1 MSAGSAKNILIVAG
15 EASGDMY
22 GANLVRAVHDINPGI
37 DFWGLGGEKMRE
49 AGVKIPFDS
58 TRLAVVG
65 ISEVFAHLWQI
76 VQAQRLLRKAMRD
89 KRPDLVILIDYPDFN
104 LLLAAKARS
113 LGIPVMYYISP
124 QVWAWRS
131 GRVKKIR
138 RLVNRMVV
146 ILPFEVEFYHRHKME
161 VDFVGHPLLD
171 IIKPSMDE
179 NNSPPPPFSKGGWG
193 GISNESVFYKRF
205 EIDRSRPIVGLFPGS
220 RLQEVNRL
228 MPFIIDAAGRLEE
241 KIPGIQFVLPLAPT
255 IDRRCVEDFIHP
267 TRLKIKVIENG
278 IYDTMKAARA
288 VIAASG
294 TVTLEAA
301 IMGVPMIIVYKVSKL
316 SYLVGKIMVRV
327 SHIGLVNLVAGRRIV
342 PELVQEEVNGRRIA
356 EEVHKIIVD
365 EKYSRTM
372 KNELEGVK
380 NKLGGPGASA
390 RVAEIVCQMV
400 KAKSSRLKANERDQ
414 SGNFPSPG
422 GRGLRG
428 GGTS

>member
-1 MSAGSAKNILIVAG
+1 MPAGSAKNILIVAG
-15 EASGDMY
+15 ESSGDMH
-22 GANLVRAVHDINPGI
+22 GASLVRAVHDINPEI

-49 AGVKIPFDS
+49 AGVNIPFDS

-65 ISEVFAHLWQI
+65 ISEVFTHLWQI

-104 LLLAAKARS
+104 LLLAAKARG

-131 GRVKKIR
+131 GRVKKIK

-146 ILPFEVEFYHRHKME
+146 ILPFEVEFYRRHQME

-171 IIKPSMDE
+171 VVKPALDDE
-179 NNSPPPPFSKGGWG
+179 Y
-193 GISNESVFYKRF
+193 FYKHF
-205 EIDRSRPIVGLFPGS
+205 EIDRSRPVVGLFPGS

-228 MPFIIDAAGRLEE
+228 MPSIIDAAGRLEE

-267 TRLKIKVIENG
+267 TGLNIKVIEDG
-278 IYDTMKAARA
+278 VYDTMKAARA

-301 IMGVPMIIVYKVSKL
+301 IMGVPMIIVYKVSRL

-356 EEVHKIIVD
+356 EEVHKIIAD

-380 NKLGGPGASA
+380 NRLGGPGASA
-390 RVAEIVCQMV
+390 RTAEIVCQMV
-400 KAKSSRLKANERDQ
+400 MESEVQ
-414 SGNFPSPG
+414 TG
-422 GRGLRG
+422 
-428 GGTS
+428 

>member
-1 MSAGSAKNILIVAG
+1 MPAGSANNILIVAG
-15 EASGDMY
+15 EASGDMH
-22 GANLVRAVHDINPGI
+22 GSSLVRAVHDINPEI

-49 AGVKIPFDS
+49 AGVKTLLDS

-65 ISEVFAHLWQI
+65 ISEVFTHLWQI
-76 VQAQRLLRKAMRD
+76 VQAQRILRKAMRD

-104 LLLAAKARS
+104 LLLAAKAKG

-131 GRVKKIR
+131 GRVGKIR

-146 ILPFEVEFYHRHKME
+146 ILPFEVEFYRRHQME

-171 IIKPSMDE
+171 VVKPAFE
-179 NNSPPPPFSKGGWG
+179 
-193 GISNESVFYKRF
+193 EEYFYKHF
-205 EIDRSRPIVGLFPGS
+205 EIDRSRPVVGLFPGS

-228 MPFIIDAAGRLEE
+228 MPSIIDAAGRLEE

-255 IDRRCVEDFIHP
+255 IDRRCVEDFIHS
-267 TRLKIKVIENG
+267 TGLKIRVIEDG

-301 IMGVPMIIVYKVSKL
+301 IIGVPMIIVYKVSRL

-342 PELVQEEVNGRRIA
+342 PELVQEEVNGQRIA
-356 EEVHKIIVD
+356 EEVYKIIVHD
-365 EKYSRTM
+365 KYRRTM

-380 NKLGGPGASA
+380 NRLGEPGASTRA
-390 RVAEIVCQMV
+390 AEIICQMV
-400 KAKSSRLKANERDQ
+400 RESEVQ
-414 SGNFPSPG
+414 
-422 GRGLRG
+422 
-428 GGTS
+428 TV

>member
-1 MSAGSAKNILIVAG
+1 MSAGSAKNVLIVAG
-15 EASGDMY
+15 EASGDMH
-22 GANLVRAVHDINPGI
+22 GANLVRAVHDINPEI
-37 DFWGLGGEKMRE
+37 DFWGLGGKKMRE

-76 VQAQRLLRKAMRD
+76 VQVQRLLRKAMRD
-89 KRPDLVILIDYPDFN
+89 KQPNLVILIDYPDFN
-104 LLLAAKARS
+104 LLLAAKARG

-131 GRVKKIR
+131 GRIKKIR
-138 RLVNRMVV
+138 RLVNRMAV
-146 ILPFEVEFYHRHKME
+146 ILPFEVEFYRRHKME
-161 VDFVGHPLLD
+161 VDFVGHPLMD
-171 IIKPSMDE
+171 IIKPTMAE
-179 NNSPPPPFSKGGWG
+179 NNSPSPPFSKGVTHHIPLLEKG
-193 GISNESVFYKRF
+193 GSGGFSNESVFYKRF

-228 MPFIIDAAGRLEE
+228 MPSIIDAAGRLEE

-267 TRLKIKVIENG
+267 TGLKIKVIEDG

-400 KAKSSRLKANERDQ
+400 RKSEVQ
-414 SGNFPSPG
+414 
-422 GRGLRG
+422 
-428 GGTS
+428 TV

>member
-1 MSAGSAKNILIVAG
+1 MAG

-22 GANLVRAVHDINPGI
+22 GANLVRAVHDINPEI
-37 DFWGLGGEKMRE
+37 DFWGLGGEKMHG
-49 AGVKIPFDS
+49 AGVTTLLDS

-65 ISEVFAHLWQI
+65 ISEVFAHLRQI
-76 VQAQRLLRKAMRD
+76 IRAQSLLRRAMVDR
-89 KRPDLVILIDYPDFN
+89 RPDLVILIDYPDFN

-124 QVWAWRS
+124 QIWAWRS

-146 ILPFEVEFYHRHKME
+146 ILPFEVEFYRRHQME
-161 VDFVGHPLLD
+161 VDFIGHPLLD
-171 IIKPSMDE
+171 VVKPALDE
-179 NNSPPPPFSKGGWG
+179 
-193 GISNESVFYKRF
+193 EYFYKRL

-228 MPFIIDAAGRLEE
+228 MPSIIDAAGRLEE
-241 KIPGIQFVLPLAPT
+241 KIPDIQFVLPLAPT
-255 IDRRCVEDFIHP
+255 IDRRCIEDFIHP
-267 TRLKIKVIENG
+267 AGFKIKVIEDG
-278 IYDTMKAARA
+278 VYDIMKAACA

-301 IMGVPMIIVYKVSKL
+301 IIGVPMIIVYKVSKL
-316 SYLVGKIMVRV
+316 SYLVGKIMVKV

-342 PELVQEEVNGRRIA
+342 PELVQEEVNGQRIA

-380 NKLGGPGASA
+380 NRLGRPGASA

-400 KAKSSRLKANERDQ
+400 MKSEVQTA
-414 SGNFPSPG
+414 
-422 GRGLRG
+422 
-428 GGTS
+428 

>member
-1 MSAGSAKNILIVAG
+1 MPAGSAKNILIVAG
-15 EASGDMY
+15 ESSGDMH
-22 GANLVRAVHDINPGI
+22 GASLVRAVHDINPEI

-49 AGVKIPFDS
+49 AGVNIPFDS

-65 ISEVFAHLWQI
+65 ISEVFTHLWQI

-104 LLLAAKARS
+104 LLLAAKARG

-131 GRVKKIR
+131 GRIKKIK

-146 ILPFEVEFYHRHKME
+146 ILPFEVEFYRRHQME

-171 IIKPSMDE
+171 IVKPALDDE
-179 NNSPPPPFSKGGWG
+179 Y
-193 GISNESVFYKRF
+193 FYKHF
-205 EIDRSRPIVGLFPGS
+205 EIDRSRPVVGLFPGS
-220 RLQEVNRL
+220 RWQEVNRL
-228 MPFIIDAAGRLEE
+228 MPSIIDAAGRLEE

-255 IDRRCVEDFIHP
+255 IDRRCVEAFIHP
-267 TRLKIKVIENG
+267 TGLNIKVIEDG
-278 IYDTMKAARA
+278 THDTMKAAHA

-301 IMGVPMIIVYKVSKL
+301 IMGVPMIIVYKVSRL

-356 EEVHKIIVD
+356 EEVHKIIAD

-380 NKLGGPGASA
+380 NRLGGPGASA
-390 RVAEIVCQMV
+390 RTAEIVCQMV
-400 KAKSSRLKANERDQ
+400 MESEVQ
-414 SGNFPSPG
+414 TG
-422 GRGLRG
+422 
-428 GGTS
+428 

>member
-1 MSAGSAKNILIVAG
+1 MSAGSAKNVLIVAG
-15 EASGDMY
+15 EASGDMH
-22 GANLVRAVHDINPGI
+22 GANLVRAVHDINPEI

-76 VQAQRLLRKAMRD
+76 VQAQRFLRKAMRD

-104 LLLAAKARS
+104 LLLAAKAKS

-146 ILPFEVEFYHRHKME
+146 ILPFEVEFYRGHQME

-171 IIKPSMDE
+171 IIKPTMDE
-179 NNSPPPPFSKGGWG
+179 NNSPSPPFSKGGTHHIPPLEKGDTG
-193 GISNESVFYKRF
+193 GFSNESVFYKRF

-228 MPFIIDAAGRLEE
+228 MPSIIDAAGKLEE

-267 TRLKIKVIENG
+267 TGLKIKVIEDG

-301 IMGVPMIIVYKVSKL
+301 IIGVPMIIVYKVSKL

-365 EKYSRTM
+365 EKFSRTM

-400 KAKSSRLKANERDQ
+400 MESEVQ
-414 SGNFPSPG
+414 TG
-422 GRGLRG
+422 
-428 GGTS
+428 

>member
-1 MSAGSAKNILIVAG
+1 
-15 EASGDMY
+15 
-22 GANLVRAVHDINPGI
+22 
-37 DFWGLGGEKMRE
+37 MRE
-49 AGVKIPFDS
+49 AGVNIPFDS

-65 ISEVFAHLWQI
+65 ISEVFTHLWQI

-104 LLLAAKARS
+104 LLLAAKARG

-131 GRVKKIR
+131 GRVKKIK

-146 ILPFEVEFYHRHKME
+146 ILPFEVEFYRRHQME

-171 IIKPSMDE
+171 IIKPTMDE
-179 NNSPPPPFSKGGWG
+179 NNSPSPPFSKGGTHHISPLEKGNTG
-193 GISNESVFYKRF
+193 GFSNESVFYERF
-205 EIDRSRPIVGLFPGS
+205 EIDRSRPVVGLFPGS
-220 RLQEVNRL
+220 RWQEVNRL
-228 MPFIIDAAGRLEE
+228 MPSIIDAAGRLEE

-255 IDRRCVEDFIHP
+255 IDRRCVEAFIHP
-267 TRLKIKVIENG
+267 TGLHIKVIEDG
-278 IYDTMKAARA
+278 THDTMKAAHA

-301 IMGVPMIIVYKVSKL
+301 IMGVPMIIVYKVSGL

-380 NKLGGPGASA
+380 NRLGGPGASA
-390 RVAEIVCQMV
+390 RTAEIVCQMV
-400 KAKSSRLKANERDQ
+400 MESEVQ
-414 SGNFPSPG
+414 
-422 GRGLRG
+422 
-428 GGTS
+428 TV

>member
-1 MSAGSAKNILIVAG
+1 MSAGSAKNVLIVAG
-15 EASGDMY
+15 EASGDMH
-22 GANLVRAVHDINPGI
+22 GANLVRAVHDINPEI

-104 LLLAAKARS
+104 LLLAAKAKS

-146 ILPFEVEFYHRHKME
+146 ILPFEVEFYRGHQME

-171 IIKPSMDE
+171 IIKPTMDE
-179 NNSPPPPFSKGGWG
+179 NNSPSPPFSKGGTHHIPPLEKGDTG
-193 GISNESVFYKRF
+193 GFSNESVFYKRF

-228 MPFIIDAAGRLEE
+228 MPSIIDAAGRLEE

-267 TRLKIKVIENG
+267 TGLKIKVIEDG
-278 IYDTMKAARA
+278 IYDTMKTARA

-301 IMGVPMIIVYKVSKL
+301 IMGAPMIIVYKVSKL
-316 SYLVGKIMVRV
+316 SYLVGKIMVGV

-400 KAKSSRLKANERDQ
+400 MESEVQ
-414 SGNFPSPG
+414 TG
-422 GRGLRG
+422 
-428 GGTS
+428 

>member
-15 EASGDMY
+15 ESSGDMH
-22 GANLVRAVHDINPGI
+22 GASLVRAVRDINPEI

-49 AGVKIPFDS
+49 AGVNIPFDS

-65 ISEVFAHLWQI
+65 ISEVFTHLWQI

-104 LLLAAKARS
+104 LLLAAKARG

-131 GRVKKIR
+131 GRVKKIK

-146 ILPFEVEFYHRHKME
+146 ILPFEVEFYRRHQME

-171 IIKPSMDE
+171 VVKPALDDE
-179 NNSPPPPFSKGGWG
+179 Y
-193 GISNESVFYKRF
+193 FYKHF

-220 RLQEVNRL
+220 RWQEVNRL
-228 MPFIIDAAGRLEE
+228 MPSIIDAAGRLEE

-255 IDRRCVEDFIHP
+255 IDRRCVEAFIHP
-267 TRLKIKVIENG
+267 TGLNIKVIEDG
-278 IYDTMKAARA
+278 THDTMKAAHA

-301 IMGVPMIIVYKVSKL
+301 IMGVPMIIVYKVSRL

-380 NKLGGPGASA
+380 NRLGGPGASA
-390 RVAEIVCQMV
+390 RTAEIVCQMV
-400 KAKSSRLKANERDQ
+400 MESEVQ
-414 SGNFPSPG
+414 TG
-422 GRGLRG
+422 
-428 GGTS
+428 

>member
-1 MSAGSAKNILIVAG
+1 MH
-15 EASGDMY
+15 
-22 GANLVRAVHDINPGI
+22 GANLVRAVHDINPEI

-146 ILPFEVEFYHRHKME
+146 ILPFEVEFYRGHQME

-171 IIKPSMDE
+171 IIKPTMDE
-179 NNSPPPPFSKGGWG
+179 NNSPSPPFSKGGTHHIPPLEKGDTG
-193 GISNESVFYKRF
+193 GFSNESVFYKRF

-228 MPFIIDAAGRLEE
+228 MPSIIDAAGRLEE

-255 IDRRCVEDFIHP
+255 IDRRCVEDFIHS
-267 TRLKIKVIENG
+267 TGLKIRVIEDG

-400 KAKSSRLKANERDQ
+400 KGKSSRLKAE
-414 SGNFPSPG
+414 G
-422 GRGLRG
+422 
-428 GGTS
+428 

>member
-1 MSAGSAKNILIVAG
+1 
-15 EASGDMY
+15 
-22 GANLVRAVHDINPGI
+22 
-37 DFWGLGGEKMRE
+37 
-49 AGVKIPFDS
+49 
-58 TRLAVVG
+58 
-65 ISEVFAHLWQI
+65 
-76 VQAQRLLRKAMRD
+76 
-89 KRPDLVILIDYPDFN
+89 
-104 LLLAAKARS
+104 
-113 LGIPVMYYISP
+113 
-124 QVWAWRS
+124 
-131 GRVKKIR
+131 
-138 RLVNRMVV
+138 MVV
-146 ILPFEVEFYHRHKME
+146 ILPFEVEFYRGHQME

-171 IIKPSMDE
+171 IVKP
-179 NNSPPPPFSKGGWG
+179 NPPFPHSGGFDIRQRRTSSAEAKEKGDTG
-193 GISNESVFYKRF
+193 GFSREGVFYERF
-205 EIDRSRPIVGLFPGS
+205 EIDRSRPVVGLFPGS

-228 MPFIIDAAGRLEE
+228 MPSIIDAAGRLEE

-255 IDRRCVEDFIHP
+255 IDRRCVEAFIHP
-267 TRLKIKVIENG
+267 TGLKIRVIKDG

-342 PELVQEEVNGRRIA
+342 PELVQEEVNGQRIA

-365 EKYSRTM
+365 EKYFRTM

-400 KAKSSRLKANERDQ
+400 RNSKVQ
-414 SGNFPSPG
+414 
-422 GRGLRG
+422 
-428 GGTS
+428 TV

>member
-1 MSAGSAKNILIVAG
+1 MSAGSAKNVLIVAG
-15 EASGDMY
+15 EASGDMH
-22 GANLVRAVHDINPGI
+22 GANLVRAVHDINPEI

-146 ILPFEVEFYHRHKME
+146 ILPFEVEFYRGHQME

-171 IIKPSMDE
+171 IIKPTMDE
-179 NNSPPPPFSKGGWG
+179 NNSPSPPFSKGGTHHIPPLEKGDTG
-193 GISNESVFYKRF
+193 GFSNESVFYKRF

-228 MPFIIDAAGRLEE
+228 MPSIIDAAGRLEE

-255 IDRRCVEDFIHP
+255 IDRRCVEDFIHS
-267 TRLKIKVIENG
+267 TGLKIRVIEDG

-400 KAKSSRLKANERDQ
+400 KGKSSRLKAE
-414 SGNFPSPG
+414 G
-422 GRGLRG
+422 
-428 GGTS
+428 